1 MKRFLPG
8 APVVRVADLR
18 RLDPMGRQRA
28 LEAAASQLLA
38 LVTLPFT
45 HPGVPRPPEWT
56 QLLGLTFLL
65 ASCVITLHTWRS
77 IVGYAGRAGGRADL
91 RLREQARNERRLRR
105 AALIYP
111 IVTLV
116 LLPLPP
122 TWRWL
127 WFTLTVV
134 SAVLGAIALYRLPR
148 SLPPAG

>member
-1 MKRFLPG
+1 M
-8 APVVRVADLR
+8 VRVIDLR
-18 RLDPMGRQRA
+18 RLDPMTRHRA

-45 HPGVPRPPEWT
+45 HPGVPHPPEWT
-56 QLLGLTFLL
+56 QLLGLAFLL
-65 ASCVITLHTWRS
+65 ASCVITLHTWS
-77 IVGYAGRAGGRADL
+77 VIVGRVGHARSPMRADM
-91 RLREQARNERRLRR
+91 RLQRQVVNERRLRR

-116 LLPLPP
+116 LIPLPP

-127 WFTLTVV
+127 WFTLTVI

-148 SLPPAG
+148 SLPG

>member
-1 MKRFLPG
+1 MTRH
-8 APVVRVADLR
+8 
-18 RLDPMGRQRA
+18 RA

-45 HPGVPRPPEWT
+45 HPGVAHPPEWT
-56 QLLGLTFLL
+56 QLLGLAFLL
-65 ASCVITLHTWRS
+65 ASCVITLHTWSVIVGR
-77 IVGYAGRAGGRADL
+77 VGYARVRMRTDV
-91 RLREQARNERRLRR
+91 RIRRQVVNERRLRR

-116 LLPLPP
+116 LIPLPP

-148 SLPPAG
+148 SLPG